1 MYPEGS
7 LKGYFYSLQRAY
19 FRANVPDGLQDRVPA
34 AEQTRGTDLRE
45 AVVLLLEMTPSAYQE
60 GASELGDSGVGS
72 KVVSNYAR

>member
-34 AEQTRGTDLRE
+34 AEQTRGTDLRD
-45 AVVLLLEMTPSAYQE
+45 AVALCIETTPSAYQE
-60 GASELGDSGVGS
+60 WLQNLGIQV
-72 KVVSNYAR
+72 